1 MREYARSR
9 GWWDEN
15 AQFNF
20 AEVYSHMNTAR
31 IEAAGSRYCEGRKL
45 LEKSKGYCR
54 CHEAQMR
61 DGG

>member
-9 GWWDEN
+9 GWWAGGN

-31 IEAAGSRYCEGRKL
+31 IEAAGRRYCEGRKL
-45 LEKSKGYCR
+45 LEKSKGYCPY
-54 CHEAQMR
+54 HV
-61 DGG
+61 